1 LGKPKPDRV
10 AASWKP
16 EEDKLLGTMTDAE
29 VAKKTGRNVNAVIK
43 RRLRLGI
50 PNRVPARRVWTQ
62 EQIALLGTLPDR
74 KLAEQIRCPDHVV
87 TFKRRSLKIPASRP
101 H

>member
-1 LGKPKPDRV
+1 MP
-10 AASWKP
+10 
-16 EEDKLLGTMTDAE
+16 DAE
-29 VAKKTGRNVNAVIK
+29 VARRIKRNVVAVLK
-43 RRLRLGI
+43 RRHRLQI
-50 PNRVPARRVWTQ
+50 PNRVPARHVWTQ
-62 EQIALLGTLPDR
+62 KQIALLGTMPDR

>member
-1 LGKPKPDRV
+1 
-10 AASWKP
+10 
-16 EEDKLLGTMTDAE
+16 MTDAE
-29 VAKKTGRNVNAVIK
+29 VAEKTGRNVNAVIK

-50 PNRVPARRVWTQ
+50 PNRAPARHVWTQ

-74 KLAEQIRCPDHVV
+74 KLAGQIRCPDHVV
-87 TFKRRSLKIPASRP
+87 TFKRQSLKIPASRP